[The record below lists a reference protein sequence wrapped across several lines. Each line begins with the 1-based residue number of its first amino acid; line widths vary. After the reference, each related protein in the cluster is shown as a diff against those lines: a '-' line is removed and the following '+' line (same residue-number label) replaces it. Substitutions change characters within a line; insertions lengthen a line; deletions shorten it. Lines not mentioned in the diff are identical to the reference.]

1 MKYLKTIWNHCHKEE
16 PSIIYQEID
25 DSSFEIRKIEIMKD
39 GQVIGYASEAGEF
52 GASIL
57 ADQQIPTIEEINQED
72 EFIAVEITKIE
83 FENAWNSAVSQYHK
97 KQ

>member
-1 MKYLKTIWNHCHKEE
+1 MKYLKTIWNHNHQDE
-16 PSIIYQEID
+16 PSNIYQEID
-25 DSSFEIRKIEIMKD
+25 DSSYEVRKIEIMKD

-57 ADQQIPTIEEINQED
+57 ADQKIPTIEEINQED

-83 FENAWNSAVSQYHK
+83 FENAWNSAISQYNK

>member
-1 MKYLKTIWNHCHKEE
+1 MKHLKTRWNHCHKEE

-25 DSSFEIRKIEIMKD
+25 DSSYEIRKIEIMKD

-52 GASIL
+52 GESIL
-57 ADQQIPTIEEINQED
+57 ADQQIPTIAEINQED
-72 EFIAVEITKIE
+72 EFIAEEITRIE
-83 FENAWNSAVSQYHK
+83 FENAWNSAVSKYHK